1 MKPCIFY
8 CVGGNRASSTAV
20 SILEKKYSFVRTPT
34 ESVTHLLLPVPSLA
48 PDGTVIGG
56 GSLDEILASL
66 PKDITVVGGN
76 LRHPKLL
83 KYKMLD
89 LLQDPVYLAENANI
103 TAHCA
108 ISYALSEL
116 PIILDSC
123 PVLIFGWGR
132 IGKCLARLLRQI
144 GADVTIAA
152 RKETDRAMICALGY
166 KASSIH
172 GADAAKYRIIYNT
185 VPEKVLPLGSSN
197 AVKIDLA
204 SVRGMEGDDVIHA
217 RGLPG
222 RLAPESSG
230 TLIAKSIMRLLKEK
244 EDSI

>member
-1 MKPCIFY
+1 MKPCVFY
-8 CVGGNRASSTAV
+8 CVGGNRASSTAA
-20 SILEKKYSFVRTPT
+20 SILEKTYSLVQAPA
-34 ESVTHLLLPVPSLA
+34 ESVTHLLLPIPSLS

-56 GSLDEILASL
+56 ASLEEILAKL
-66 PKDITVVGGN
+66 PNDITVVGGN

-83 KYKMLD
+83 KYKTLD

-116 PIILDSC
+116 PIILDRC

-132 IGKCLARLLRQI
+132 IGKCLARLLKQM

-152 RKETDRAMICALGY
+152 RKDTDRAMISALGY
-166 KASSIH
+166 KVSSIH
-172 GADAAKYRIIYNT
+172 SADAAKYRIIYNT

-204 SVRGMEGDDVIHA
+204 SVRGMEGDDVILA
-217 RGLPG
+217 RSLPG
-222 RLAPESSG
+222 RMAPESSG
-230 TLIAKSIMRLLKEK
+230 TLIAKTIMRLLKEK